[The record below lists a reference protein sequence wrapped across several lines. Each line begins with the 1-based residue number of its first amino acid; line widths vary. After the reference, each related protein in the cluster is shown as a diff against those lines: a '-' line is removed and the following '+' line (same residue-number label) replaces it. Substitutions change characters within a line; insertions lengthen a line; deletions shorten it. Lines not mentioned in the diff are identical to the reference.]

1 MIVSKLKPVPFHKV
15 NSPLVLPVRRRRPS
29 GVHFTTLTGCF
40 TLLSDEW
47 RCRAGIESTGRLLRA
62 AGGNIYIIV
71 SGHHKKI
78 HFKGTYIEDIAKT
91 VTLRL
96 KAPHTLILGPSVF
109 EVPNICS
116 ADIRGIPFRFRLA
129 DVDGNTVMT
138 GLSAQ
143 YRVVP
148 MLICIYSLL
157 LGRPLTL
164 PGSKPPWSGWY
175 PPSMTAVRCEGVG

>member
-62 AGGNIYIIV
+62 AGGNIYIMV
-71 SGHHKKI
+71 SGRHKNI

-96 KAPHTLILGPSVF
+96 KAPHTLMLWPSVL
-109 EVPNICS
+109 EIANVCGTDISGVSYICVS
-116 ADIRGIPFRFRLA
+116 NCCKDFGLPWRSYRAKRFKGCFHL
-129 DVDGNTVMT
+129 
-138 GLSAQ
+138 
-143 YRVVP
+143 
-148 MLICIYSLL
+148 LL
-157 LGRPLTL
+157 LGRPLTR
-164 PGSKPPWSGWY
+164 PGSKPPCSG
-175 PPSMTAVRCEGVG
+175 

>member
-1 MIVSKLKPVPFHKV
+1 M
-15 NSPLVLPVRRRRPS
+15 
-29 GVHFTTLTGCF
+29 
-40 TLLSDEW
+40 
-47 RCRAGIESTGRLLRA
+47 
-62 AGGNIYIIV
+62 
-71 SGHHKKI
+71 
-78 HFKGTYIEDIAKT
+78 
-91 VTLRL
+91 TLRL

-148 MLICIYSLL
+148 MLICIYWIHGPQTITCNQTTHPDPSYIN
-157 LGRPLTL
+157 
-164 PGSKPPWSGWY
+164 PWTIGY
-175 PPSMTAVRCEGVG
+175 QRDD